1 METIL
6 LNICLILFAIYFY
19 KKIRHGLHILQ
30 LENYYNDR
38 YAVWLKKNINIVLNV
53 KAIGMLIIPI
63 VLILINQVP
72 QNPGCRIFAVW
83 MGSTIRSLSTRRRP
97 SSATASTFG
106 IRSIFS
112 GFTGRR

>member
-38 YAVWLKKNINIVLNV
+38 YAVWLKKNINIDN
-53 KAIGMLIIPI
+53 
-63 VLILINQVP
+63 N
-72 QNPGCRIFAVW
+72 GCKNTLYQSCPDAQGAKSIFQ
-83 MGSTIRSLSTRRRP
+83 MSYSIKLTNLQSTRSRD
-97 SSATASTFG
+97 
-106 IRSIFS
+106 
-112 GFTGRR
+112 